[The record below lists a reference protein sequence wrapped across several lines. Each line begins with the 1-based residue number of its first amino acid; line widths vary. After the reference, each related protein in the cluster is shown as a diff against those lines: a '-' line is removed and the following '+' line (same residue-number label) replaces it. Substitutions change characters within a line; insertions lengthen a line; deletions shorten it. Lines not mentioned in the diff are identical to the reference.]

1 VRKVDPV
8 KHEEKRAEILAAAE
22 RCFARSGFH
31 GATIAQICDEAGIS
45 PGHLY
50 HYFASK
56 EAIIAAITRTG
67 LDYVKARFAE
77 VAEDQNPIGAL
88 VAELERLKALNR
100 TKSGVLIDV
109 LAEAA
114 RNPVVGQ
121 VLQDTSEEMS
131 RLLAEFLRRG
141 QAHGQ
146 IDPDLD
152 TDVAA
157 AMLISMIDS
166 SKTLLIRAPTLDPKR
181 SAAALDRMITR
192 FLSPPG
198 EVFRGRGEAPLTAP
212 RSRTGPRAGRP
223 S

>member
-1 VRKVDPV
+1 MRKVDPV
-8 KHEEKRAEILAAAE
+8 RHEEKREEILAAAE

-31 GATIAQICDEAGIS
+31 RATIAQICDEAGIS

-56 EAIIAAITRTG
+56 EAITGAIASAGLEYTR
-67 LDYVKARFAE
+67 ARFAE
-77 VAEDQNPIGAL
+77 ITEDQDPIRTL
-88 VAELERLKALNR
+88 VSEFERLKALNK

-114 RNPVVGQ
+114 RDPQIGQ
-121 VLQDTSEEMS
+121 ILQDTSEEMR

-146 IDPDLD
+146 IDSDLD
-152 TDVAA
+152 ADMAA

-166 SKTLLIRAPTLDPKR
+166 LKTLPIRAPNIDPER
-181 SAAALDRMITR
+181 SANILDRMITR
-192 FLSPPG
+192 FLSPPTSIANEG
-198 EVFRGRGEAPLTAP
+198 AP
-212 RSRTGPRAGRP
+212 
-223 S
+223 

>member
-56 EAIIAAITRTG
+56 EAIIGAITSAG
-67 LDYVKARFAE
+67 LEYTKARLAE
-77 VAEDQNPIGAL
+77 VTEDQDPIRTL
-88 VAELERLKALNR
+88 VSEFERLKALNKTR
-100 TKSGVLIDV
+100 SGVLLDV

-114 RNPVVGQ
+114 RNPEIGKI
-121 VLQDTSEEMS
+121 LQDTSEAMR
-131 RLLAEFLRRG
+131 RLMAEFLRRG

-146 IDPDLD
+146 IDPELD
-152 TDVAA
+152 ADMAS
-157 AMLISMIDS
+157 AMLISLIDS
-166 SKTLLIRAPTLDPKR
+166 SKTLLIRAPTLDAKR
-181 SAAALDRMITR
+181 SADALDKIITR
-192 FLSPPG
+192 FLSPP
-198 EVFRGRGEAPLTAP
+198 V
-212 RSRTGPRAGRP
+212 RASG

>member
-8 KHEEKRAEILAAAE
+8 KHEGKREAILAAAE

-31 GATIAQICDEAGIS
+31 RATIAQICEEAGIS

-56 EAIIAAITRTG
+56 EAIIGVIASAG
-67 LDYVKARFAE
+67 LEYTQARFAE
-77 VAEDQNPIGAL
+77 IGEDQDPISTL
-88 VAELERLKALNR
+88 VSELERLKALSK
-100 TKSGVLIDV
+100 TKSGVLLDV

-114 RNPVVGQ
+114 RDPQIGQ
-121 VLQDTSEEMS
+121 ILRDTSEEMR

-146 IDPDLD
+146 IDPALD
-152 TDVAA
+152 ADTAA
-157 AMLISMIDS
+157 AMLICMIDS
-166 SKTLLIRAPTLDPKR
+166 SKTLSIRAPAIDPKR
-181 SAAALDRMITR
+181 SADVLDKMITR

-198 EVFRGRGEAPLTAP
+198 RVL
-212 RSRTGPRAGRP
+212 
-223 S
+223 

>member
-56 EAIIAAITRTG
+56 EAIIGAITSAG
-67 LDYVKARFAE
+67 LEYTKARLAE
-77 VAEDQNPIGAL
+77 VTEDQDPIRTL
-88 VAELERLKALNR
+88 VSEFERLKALNK
-100 TKSGVLIDV
+100 TKSGVLLDV

-114 RNPVVGQ
+114 RNPEIGKI
-121 VLQDTSEEMS
+121 LQDTSEAMR
-131 RLLAEFLRRG
+131 RLMAEFLRRG

-146 IDPDLD
+146 IDPELD
-152 TDVAA
+152 ADMAS
-157 AMLISMIDS
+157 AMLISLIDS
-166 SKTLLIRAPTLDPKR
+166 SKTLLIRAPTLDDKR
-181 SAAALDRMITR
+181 SADALDKMITR
-192 FLSPPG
+192 FLSPP
-198 EVFRGRGEAPLTAP
+198 V
-212 RSRTGPRAGRP
+212 RASG

>member
-1 VRKVDPV
+1 MRKIDPV
-8 KHEEKRAEILAAAE
+8 RHEEKREEILAAAE

-31 GATIAQICDEAGIS
+31 RATIAQICDEAGIS

-56 EAIIAAITRTG
+56 EAIIGAIASAG
-67 LDYVKARFAE
+67 LEYTKARFAE
-77 VAEDQNPIGAL
+77 ITEDQDPIRTL
-88 VAELERLKALNR
+88 VSEFERLKALNK

-114 RNPVVGQ
+114 RDPQIGQ
-121 VLQDTSEEMS
+121 ILRDTSEEMR
-131 RLLAEFLRRG
+131 RLLTEFLRRG

-152 TDVAA
+152 ADMAS

-166 SKTLLIRAPTLDPKR
+166 LKTLSIRAPNIDPQR
-181 SAAALDRMITR
+181 SADVLDEMITR
-192 FLSPPG
+192 FLSPPIG
-198 EVFRGRGEAPLTAP
+198 AS
-212 RSRTGPRAGRP
+212 RS
-223 S
+223 

>member
-31 GATIAQICDEAGIS
+31 GATIAQICGEAGIS

-56 EAIIAAITRTG
+56 EAIIGAITSAG
-67 LDYVKARFAE
+67 LEYVKARFAE
-77 VAEDQNPIGAL
+77 VAEDEHPIRSL
-88 VAELERLKALNR
+88 VAEFERLKALNR
-100 TKSGVLIDV
+100 AKSGVLLDV
-109 LAEAA
+109 LAEAS
-114 RNPVVGQ
+114 RNPVIGKI
-121 VLQDTSEEMS
+121 LQDTSEEMR

-152 TDVAA
+152 ADVAA

-166 SKTLLIRAPTLDPKR
+166 SKTLLIRAPTIDPKR
-181 SAAALDRMITR
+181 SADVLDKMITR
-192 FLSPPG
+192 FLSRQVTP
-198 EVFRGRGEAPLTAP
+198 EAARSLTSFR
-212 RSRTGPRAGRP
+212 S
-223 S
+223 